1 MHARFVKEYVG
12 EKAYAMRREK
22 EKSSRSSSIHLF
34 FVSERP
40 NNNLWLMF

>member
-12 EKAYAMRREK
+12 KKEYARREK
-22 EKSSRSSSIHLF
+22 EKNSRSSSIHLF
-34 FVSERP
+34 SVSERP